1 MWGAL
6 AKIGGAVLTG
16 LGVDW
21 AISSY
26 NESQAAAEQQQQ
38 KNINTGK
45 VIVGAAAIYLGYL
58 LLKKLK

>member
-26 NESQAAAEQQQQ
+26 NQSQAQAAQQE

-45 VIVGAAAIYLGYL
+45 VIVGAAAVYLGYL
-58 LLKKLK
+58 LLKKMK

>member
-26 NESQAAAEQQQQ
+26 NESQVAAEQQQ

>member
-1 MWGAL
+1 MWTAL
-6 AKIGGAVLTG
+6 AKVGGAILTG

-26 NESQAAAEQQQQ
+26 NESQAASEQQQ
-38 KNINTGK
+38 KNIQTGK
-45 VIVGAAAIYLGYL
+45 VIVGAAAIYLGFL

>member
-1 MWGAL
+1 MWGVL

-26 NESQAAAEQQQQ
+26 NESQAAAAQQQ
-38 KNINTGK
+38 KNVNTGK

>member
-1 MWGAL
+1 MWGVL

-26 NESQAAAEQQQQ
+26 NESQAAAEQQQE
-38 KNINTGK
+38 NITTGK
-45 VIVGAAAIYLGYL
+45 VIVGAAAIYLGDMQL
-58 LLKKLK
+58 NKQK

>member
-21 AISSY
+21 AIRSY
-26 NESQAAAEQQQQ
+26 NESQAAAEQQQ

>member
-26 NESQAAAEQQQQ
+26 NESQAAAEQQQ

-45 VIVGAAAIYLGYL
+45 VIGGAAAIYLGYL

>member
-1 MWGAL
+1 MWTAL
-6 AKIGGAVLTG
+6 AKVGGAILTG

-26 NESQAAAEQQQQ
+26 NESQAASEQQQQ
-38 KNINTGK
+38 KNIQTGK
-45 VIVGAAAIYLGYL
+45 VIVGAAAIYLGFL